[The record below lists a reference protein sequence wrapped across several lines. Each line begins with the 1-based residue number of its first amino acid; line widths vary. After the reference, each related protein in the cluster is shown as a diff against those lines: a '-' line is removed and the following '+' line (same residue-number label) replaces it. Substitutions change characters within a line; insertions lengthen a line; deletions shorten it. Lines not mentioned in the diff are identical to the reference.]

1 MAKQKEIN
9 VEEKETIEVIEEN
22 VYQPIVEELKVL
34 LGAQGHKEWRNL
46 LVTSIKVAQQKAE
59 KELDKAMYNRLKPW
73 PVKLE
78 GKDGYYDYLDSV
90 VKLIPAEDYTR
101 EVYYQLCK
109 FYFLLDQPTGK
120 ELQNMEV
127 EGRKKPGNEFTDWMV
142 DFAKDWGNFLNT
154 PESLT
159 KDSLESFYE
168 DDSYNLSQYVGYVKD
183 VNKRCP
189 SKTWMSFNQFFAR
202 EVKPG
207 LRPIAGI
214 NDDNIIT
221 APADCT
227 FQQKFHIDEYS
238 KIAVPGGD
246 TKLTFK
252 YTHKYNI
259 EDLLVG
265 SPYKDYFRNG
275 IFMHSFL
282 GPQDYHRFHAPV
294 RGTVLECRAIQAEV
308 YLDVAI
314 TPDPNKDKKEGHTG
328 ILEAGDGTGYQ
339 FYQTRG
345 LIVFDSPIGLV
356 AVLPI
361 GMAQVS
367 SVNMTAQVGAYLN
380 KGEEFG
386 YFQFGGSDIIVLFQE
401 DSGVEVTAAPNIH
414 TNVGMCIA
422 QVLDLYC

>member
-1 MAKQKEIN
+1 MMTKEKEII
-9 VEEKETIEVIEEN
+9 VKETGDVNGRN
-22 VYQPIVEELKVL
+22 VNKYQPIVEELKAL
-34 LGAQGHKEWRNL
+34 LGALGHEEWGNL
-46 LVTSIKVAQQKAE
+46 LETSIKVAQQKAE
-59 KELDKAMYNRLKPW
+59 RDLDKELYKRLEPW

-78 GKDGYYDYLDSV
+78 GKTGYYDYLDRV
-90 VKLIPAEDYTR
+90 VKLIPREDYTR

-127 EGRKKPGNEFTDWMV
+127 KGREKPGNEFTDWMV
-142 DFAKDWGNFLNT
+142 DFANDWGNFLNT

-159 KDSLESFYE
+159 RETLESFYE
-168 DDSYNLSQYVGYVKD
+168 DDAYNLSQYVGYTED
-183 VNKRCP
+183 VDKRYP

-227 FQQKFHIDEYS
+227 FQERYHIDEYS
-238 KIAVPGGD
+238 KISVPGGN

-252 YTHKYNI
+252 YTHKYDI
-259 EDLLVG
+259 EDLLAG
-265 SPYKDYFRNG
+265 SPYKNYFSYG
-275 IFMHSFL
+275 ILMHSFL

-308 YLDVAI
+308 FLDVAI
-314 TPDPNKDKKEGHTG
+314 TTAPNKIGGPNTG
-328 ILEAGDGTGYQ
+328 LLEAGDGTGYQ

-345 LIVFDSPIGLV
+345 LIVFDSPVGLV

-380 KGEEFG
+380 KGDEFG
-386 YFQFGGSDIIVLFQE
+386 YFQFGGSDIVLLFQA
-401 DSGVEVTAAPNIH
+401 DSGVEITAAPNIH

-422 QVLDLYC
+422 QVLNF

>member
-1 MAKQKEIN
+1 MAKQKEIIA
-9 VEEKETIEVIEEN
+9 VETIEPIEEN
-22 VYQPIVEELKVL
+22 GHQPIVEELKTL
-34 LGAQGHKEWRNL
+34 LNKSGHEGWSKLLEASVKE
-46 LVTSIKVAQQKAE
+46 AQQKA
-59 KELDKAMYNRLKPW
+59 KNELDPVLYEHLTPW
-73 PVKLE
+73 PVKLNGE
-78 GKDGYYDYLDSV
+78 DGYYDYLDSV
-90 VKLIPAEDYTR
+90 VTWIPGEDYTR

-109 FYFLLDQPTGK
+109 FYFLLDQPSGK
-120 ELQNMEV
+120 ELQNRE
-127 EGRKKPGNEFTDWMV
+127 ETGREKPGNEFTDWMV

-154 PESLT
+154 GESLT
-159 KDSLESFYE
+159 KETLESFYE
-168 DDSYNLSQYVGYVKD
+168 DDEYNLWQYVGYEED
-183 VNKRCP
+183 PEKRFP
-189 SKTWMSFNQFFAR
+189 SKTWKSFNQFFAR

-207 LRPIAGI
+207 LRPVAGI
-214 NDDNIIT
+214 NDDCIIT

-227 FQQKFHIDEYS
+227 FQQKFHIDDYS
-238 KIAVPGGD
+238 KISVPGGD

-252 YTHKYNI
+252 YTHKYDI

-265 SPYKDYFRNG
+265 SPYRDYFRNG
-275 IFMHSFL
+275 TFMHSFL

-314 TPDPNKDKKEGHTG
+314 SPDPNKTEGKTG
-328 ILEAGDGTGYQ
+328 TLDAGDGTGYQ

-345 LIVFDSPIGLV
+345 LIVFDSPVGLV

-367 SVNMTAQVGAYLN
+367 SVNMTAVVGSFLN

-386 YFQFGGSDIIVLFQE
+386 YFQFGGSDIVLLFQE
-401 DSGVEVTAAPNIH
+401 DSGIEVTAAPNIH

-422 QVLDLYC
+422 QVLDPYC